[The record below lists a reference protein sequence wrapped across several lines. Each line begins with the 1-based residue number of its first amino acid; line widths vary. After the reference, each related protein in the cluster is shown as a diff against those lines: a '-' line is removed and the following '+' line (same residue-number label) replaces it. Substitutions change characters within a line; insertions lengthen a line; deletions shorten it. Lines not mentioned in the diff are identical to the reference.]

1 MCVTREMYS
10 RLKFIL
16 LAFSTNTG
24 SSFLGACSL
33 RFRDSLIGFRWSS
46 GCFLLGLGSLDGLV
60 SLCLAHFRFL
70 VPLSQNFSQRG
81 SNDGALEFLGLPRL
95 LLSLLLFLSLLVL
108 ASVED
113 SPSSVTWVPLH
124 KVGAFTFRV
133 EEMVNLS
140 VNTDHGFAMAGVDFV

>member
-1 MCVTREMYS
+1 MYS

-46 GCFLLGLGSLDGLV
+46 GCFLLGLGSLSLFLGSLDGLV
-60 SLCLAHFRFL
+60 SLCLAHFR
-70 VPLSQNFSQRG
+70 
-81 SNDGALEFLGLPRL
+81 FLGLPRL

-113 SPSSVTWVPLH
+113 SPSSVTWVP
-124 KVGAFTFRV
+124 
-133 EEMVNLS
+133 
-140 VNTDHGFAMAGVDFV
+140 